1 MNICYKNI
9 RNFHTD
15 LGVVL
20 ERSEEYE
27 KELRKMRDALAA
39 INSRQ
44 LCEDIHE
51 ARDIALECLRSLKLR
66 DL

>member
-1 MNICYKNI
+1 MNICYQNI
-9 RNFHTD
+9 RNFHSY
-15 LGVVL
+15 LGVIL

-27 KELRKMRDALAA
+27 KELKKMRDALSLIACW
-39 INSRQ
+39 Q
-44 LCEDIHE
+44 LREDNHE